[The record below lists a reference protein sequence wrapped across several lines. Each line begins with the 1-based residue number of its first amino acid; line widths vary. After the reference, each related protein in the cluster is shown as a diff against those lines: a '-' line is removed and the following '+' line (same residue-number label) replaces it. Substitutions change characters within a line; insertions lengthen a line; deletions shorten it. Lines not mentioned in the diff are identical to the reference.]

1 MGVGVHIH
9 TLTASEPGILGEP
22 FNLTSQ
28 SPNPET
34 EGWDS
39 DGLQFLKGSVVLNQ
53 SVMGTSVSFSVLE
66 FALAS
71 SPGPAQSLLESS
83 WWLKLRSDGF
93 AGYLLPANLGGSAPK
108 VSHSLK
114 QTFS

>member
-39 DGLQFLKGSVVLNQ
+39 DGL
-53 SVMGTSVSFSVLE
+53 
-66 FALAS
+66 
-71 SPGPAQSLLESS
+71 
-83 WWLKLRSDGF
+83 
-93 AGYLLPANLGGSAPK
+93 
-108 VSHSLK
+108 
-114 QTFS
+114 